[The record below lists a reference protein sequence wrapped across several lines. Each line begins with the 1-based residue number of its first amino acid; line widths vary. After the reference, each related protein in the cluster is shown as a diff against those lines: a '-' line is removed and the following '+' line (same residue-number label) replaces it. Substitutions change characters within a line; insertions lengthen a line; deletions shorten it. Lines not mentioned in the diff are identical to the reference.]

1 MKKKI
6 IYLVASTLLMT
17 ACTTSFGVGT
27 GVGFGGRKSSVSIG
41 TGVSTETKAK
51 KDDKKV
57 NENKAKEKLRA
68 TVKKHKPKKAITQ
81 NIVKNNKVEA
91 VDSTEVNEAKTK
103 VDNTVKRVKQERQE

>member
-6 IYLVASTLLMT
+6 LYLIAPILLIT

-27 GVGFGGRKSSVSIG
+27 GVGFGRSGRSVSVG
-41 TGVSTETKAK
+41 ASAETASKK
-51 KDDKKV
+51 KDDKKA

-81 NIVKNNKVEA
+81 NIVKNNKVEV

>member
-6 IYLVASTLLMT
+6 LYLLVPTLLAMT

-27 GVGFGGRKSSVSIG
+27 GVGFGGSGSSVSIG
-41 TGVSTETKAK
+41 ASAETASKK
-51 KDDKKV
+51 KDDKKA

-91 VDSTEVNEAKTK
+91 VVSTEVNEAKTK

>member
-6 IYLVASTLLMT
+6 LYLIAPILLVT
-17 ACTTSFGVGT
+17 ACTTSFGVGS
-27 GVGFGGRKSSVSIG
+27 GIGIGRRGGSVSVGASKEIPI
-41 TGVSTETKAK
+41 KK
-51 KDDKKV
+51 KDDKKA

>member
-6 IYLVASTLLMT
+6 LYLVAPILLIT

-27 GVGFGGRKSSVSIG
+27 GVGFGRSRRSVSIG
-41 TGVSTETKAK
+41 ASAETASKK

-81 NIVKNNKVEA
+81 NIVKNNRVEA

>member
-27 GVGFGGRKSSVSIG
+27 GVGFGGGKSSVSIG

-57 NENKAKEKLRA
+57 TDNKTKEKAKTTA
-68 TVKKHKPKKAITQ
+68 KKPTPKKVVEQQTI
-81 NIVKNNKVEA
+81 KNNKLEA
-91 VDSTEVNEAKTK
+91 TDTTEVINKT
-103 VDNTVKRVKQERQE
+103 DTTTKRIKQERQE

>member
-6 IYLVASTLLMT
+6 LYLIAPILLIT

-27 GVGFGGRKSSVSIG
+27 GVGFGGSGSSVSIG
-41 TGVSTETKAK
+41 ASAETASKK
-51 KDDKKV
+51 KDDKKA

-91 VDSTEVNEAKTK
+91 VDSIEVNEAKTK

>member
-6 IYLVASTLLMT
+6 LYLIAPILLIT

-27 GVGFGGRKSSVSIG
+27 EVGFGRSGSSVSIG
-41 TGVSTETKAK
+41 ASAETASKK
-51 KDDKKV
+51 KDDKKA

-81 NIVKNNKVEA
+81 NIVKNNKVEV

>member
-6 IYLVASTLLMT
+6 LYLIAPLLLTMT

-27 GVGFGGRKSSVSIG
+27 GVGLGRGGSSVSIG
-41 TGVSTETKAK
+41 ASKEIPLKK
-51 KDDKKV
+51 KDDKKA

-91 VDSTEVNEAKTK
+91 VDSIEVNEAKTK
-103 VDNTVKRVKQERQE
+103 IDNTVKRVKQERQE